1 MRLQMETMLQDVR
14 YGFRM
19 LRKNPGFTVVAV
31 IALALGIA
39 STTAIF
45 SVVDE
50 VLLHPLP
57 YPDSGRIVALGT
69 TQRSTGA
76 HWSSASPANYL
87 DWAAQNHVFSYMAAS
102 RGFQGNLTGGER
114 PERVPFAIV
123 SGNFFPLFGV
133 NPLLGRSLL
142 PEDEKPGNDHVV
154 VLSYGLWRSRFGADR
169 GLLGHSITLNGEP
182 YTVVGVMP
190 ANFAPDDY
198 GQLWMPSPWDV
209 PPYPLAPEKDPRPL
223 RDSNYFEAW
232 ARLKPGVTLTQ
243 AKAEMDAIARQ
254 LEKQYPDANTD
265 IGISLVAM
273 QDNFVSDIRPT
284 LLLLVVAV
292 VLVLLIG
299 CANVANLLLAR
310 ATDRAKEVS
319 IRSAVGAS
327 RLRLVRQL
335 LTESILLAL
344 IGGALGVLLADW
356 AVPALLALSPPDIS
370 DFKHIGLN
378 PEVLGFSL
386 AVSVLSGILFGLVPA
401 LYASDENLSGSLKEG
416 ERGSTSSRGRTRSTL
431 VVIEVALS
439 LVLLIGAGL
448 IVKSFVRLMKVD
460 PGFDPDRLLVFS
472 IGLPPS
478 ATPAQQDAFYQQVQ
492 DQVEAL
498 PGVQSA
504 AAVSRLPLTGG
515 NSDRSFKVPGSDQE
529 YDADIRVGTPS
540 YFRTMGIPWLK
551 GRNFNRQ
558 DADGSLAVAVV
569 NETLARTVFPG
580 QDPIGKYLLDFGPGK
595 TKLQIIGVIGNVRH
609 QALET
614 DPNPEVYLPF
624 GQGHWPSVFMVVRC
638 KTTDPLALTSAVQN
652 SVWSVNRDVPLS
664 NLRTMQDVIARSVAR
679 RRFTMLLLAIFAGL
693 AMLLAAVGLYGV
705 MSYTV
710 SQRIHEIGIRMAL
723 GAQKTDVLKL
733 VVTQGMSLVALGVV
747 LGTVASLA
755 ATRLMSDLLF
765 GVSATDPAVFGGI
778 AALLASV
785 ALAANYVPARRASAV
800 DPMVALR
807 YE

>member
-1 MRLQMETMLQDVR
+1 MRLQMETMLQDLR

-19 LRKNPGFTVVAV
+19 LRKSPGFSLVAV

-57 YPDSGRIVALGT
+57 YPDSGRIVCVWQKL
-69 TQRSTGA
+69 RSNGDSA
-76 HWSSASPANYL
+76 SASPANYL

-114 PERVPFAIV
+114 PERIRFTMV

-133 NPLLGRSLL
+133 NPVLGRSLL
-142 PEDEKPGNDHVV
+142 AEDEKAGNNHVV
-154 VLSYGLWRSRFGADR
+154 VLSYGLWKSRFASDR
-169 GLLGHSITLNGEP
+169 GLLGHNITLNGEP

-190 ANFAPDDY
+190 ANFTPDDY

-232 ARLKPGVTLTQ
+232 ARLKPGVTLAQ
-243 AKAEMDAIARQ
+243 ARAEMDAIARQ
-254 LEKQYPDANTD
+254 LENQFPDANTD
-265 IGISLVAM
+265 MGINLVAM
-273 QDNFVSDIRPT
+273 QDNLVSDVRPI
-284 LLLLVVAV
+284 LLLLVAAV

-319 IRSAVGAS
+319 IRSALGAS
-327 RLRLVRQL
+327 RLRLVRQM
-335 LTESILLAL
+335 LTESVLLAL
-344 IGGALGVLLADW
+344 IGGVLGVLLAAW

-378 PEVLGFSL
+378 LEVLTFSVL
-386 AVSVLSGILFGLVPA
+386 VSLLSGILFGLAPA
-401 LYASDENLSGSLKEG
+401 THASRENLSESMKEG
-416 ERGSTSSRGRTRSTL
+416 ERGSTSSRGRTRSVL
-431 VVIEVALS
+431 VVTEVGLS
-439 LVLLIGAGL
+439 LILLIGAGL
-448 IVKSFVRLMKVD
+448 IVKSFERLMKVD

-492 DQVEAL
+492 DRVEAV
-498 PGVQSA
+498 PGAQSVG
-504 AAVSRLPLTGG
+504 AVSRLPLTGG
-515 NSDRSFKVPGSDQE
+515 NSDRGFKIPGSDKD
-529 YDADIRVGTPS
+529 YNADIRVSTTG
-540 YFRTMGIPWLK
+540 YFHAMGIPLLK
-551 GRNFNRQ
+551 GRNFTEQ
-558 DADGSLAVAVV
+558 DAHSSSQVAVV

-580 QDPIGKYLLDFGPGK
+580 QDPIGKYILDFGPAK
-595 TKLQIIGVIGNVRH
+595 DKLQIVGVVGNVRH
-609 QALET
+609 LGLES
-614 DPNPEVYLPF
+614 DPRPEVYLPF
-624 GQGHWPSVFMVVRC
+624 GQAHWPSVFMVVRA
-638 KTTDPLALTSAVQN
+638 KTSDPLALTSGVQN
-652 SVWSVNRDVPLS
+652 AVWSVNKDIPLS
-664 NLRTMQDVIARSVAR
+664 NLRTMQDVIARSVVR
-679 RRFTMLLLAIFAGL
+679 RRFTTLLLAIFAGL

-710 SQRIHEIGIRMAL
+710 AQRTHEIGIRMAL
-723 GAQKTDVLKL
+723 GAQKADVLKL
-733 VVTQGMSLVALGVV
+733 VVRQGMSLVTLGVV
-747 LGTVASLA
+747 LGIVASVA
-755 ATRLMSDLLF
+755 ATRLMSGLLF

-785 ALAANYVPARRASAV
+785 ALAANYVPARRATEV